1 MRRGLSLH
9 LCPAITAQH
18 LANGRSMRQR
28 SQFLGRLR
36 LELAAVI
43 DDRRTRPRVRP
54 VSEPT
59 VAQPL
64 KQARSD
70 REDGEPPPRASDL
83 ATSLA
88 FSVVET
94 FSETARP
101 FAGTPECEQEQE
113 HGEDDGA
120 VAQRRPH
127 PRAGGEPG

>member
-1 MRRGLSLH
+1 
-9 LCPAITAQH
+9 
-18 LANGRSMRQR
+18 MRQR

-43 DDRRTRPRVRP
+43 DDRRTRPESAPSQNRP
-54 VSEPT
+54 S
-59 VAQPL
+59 
-64 KQARSD
+64 RS
-70 REDGEPPPRASDL
+70 RSTSSFRSRGRRAAASSIRPG
-83 ATSLA
+83 TSLA